1 MQPTIIRYILQYSKR
16 QQIFLLLVT
25 ALSFPFLYF
34 SLELPKRIIN
44 EAIGPESFVPR
55 AFVELF
61 GFQLLELDQLPY
73 LFALCSLFLALVLVN
88 GGFKY
93 FINVYKG
100 RLGERMLRRLRYE
113 LFGRALR
120 FPLPHFRRTSQG
132 EIISMITAEVEPL
145 GGYVG
150 DVLALPAFQGGTLIT
165 ILVFLFAQNPIL
177 GGAAIALYPL
187 QMYLIPKL
195 QSKVNALGKQRIQA
209 VRKTSERIGEVIS
222 GIQELH
228 SNDTSELELADFSHR
243 MGAIYVIRYE
253 IYRLKFFIKFLNN
266 FIAQV
271 TPFFF
276 FSIGGYLVIQGEL
289 TFGALVAVL
298 NAYKD
303 LSAPWKELLAH
314 YQRKEDARIKY
325 EQLIDQFHP
334 PDMLDESLQRG
345 HPDTVPPLDGAVIAT
360 NLTLEEEGGIKM
372 LDGVSFRF
380 DGGISIAVVGPG
392 GGGGDGLVQVLARL
406 LQPTGGSV
414 RIGEHTLSSLPEAI
428 TGRRM
433 AYVDQ
438 SVRLFSGTVR
448 DNLYYSL
455 KHRPVRDA
463 EYDEAEGKERSAF
476 IAEAEQSGNTTSD
489 YNADWIDYDLAG
501 VDGAQALRA
510 RTDDVL
516 TMVGL
521 RPDIYA
527 MGLQGTVDPTARPDL
542 VSKVLEARGAL
553 RQRLEDPEI
562 GRLVEPF
569 DLDSY
574 NVNMSV
580 AENLLFGTPIGDRF
594 DYDHLAQNPYMRSV
608 LEKVGLDEAFLVAG
622 LRLAN
627 IMVELFADLPPDHEY
642 FERYSF
648 IGADEL
654 PDYQQLVRRADSG
667 GSSGLTDD
675 ERSQLMSLPFKL
687 VTGRHRLGVIDEGI
701 RKQILVAR
709 KMFAESIPEE
719 LRGSIAFFDSADYN
733 PAASIQDNILFGK
746 VVYGRRDAAQ
756 RVTDLIRDVVKTMD
770 LEQDILEVGLESQVG
785 VGGSR
790 MSVAQAQ
797 KIGIARCLLK
807 KPDLMIVNDA
817 VAALDPATQTQI
829 MECLFKEFDGRGLV
843 WLLGRPDQAE
853 RFQHALV
860 MESGKVAEQGSVQ
873 ELNTPGKRLHA
884 MINGE

>member
-1 MQPTIIRYILQYSKR
+1 M
-16 QQIFLLLVT
+16 
-25 ALSFPFLYF
+25 
-34 SLELPKRIIN
+34 
-44 EAIGPESFVPR
+44 
-55 AFVELF
+55 
-61 GFQLLELDQLPY
+61 
-73 LFALCSLFLALVLVN
+73 
-88 GGFKY
+88 
-93 FINVYKG
+93 
-100 RLGERMLRRLRYE
+100 
-113 LFGRALR
+113 
-120 FPLPHFRRTSQG
+120 
-132 EIISMITAEVEPL
+132 
-145 GGYVG
+145 
-150 DVLALPAFQGGTLIT
+150 
-165 ILVFLFAQNPIL
+165 
-177 GGAAIALYPL
+177 
-187 QMYLIPKL
+187 
-195 QSKVNALGKQRIQA
+195 
-209 VRKTSERIGEVIS
+209 
-222 GIQELH
+222 
-228 SNDTSELELADFSHR
+228 
-243 MGAIYVIRYE
+243 
-253 IYRLKFFIKFLNN
+253 
-266 FIAQV
+266 

-303 LSAPWKELLAH
+303 LSAPWKELLAY

-392 GGGGDGLVQVLARL
+392 GGGGRRAGAGSRSPVAADRRQRPHRRAHPVEPAGSHHRPAHGL
-406 LQPTGGSV
+406 
-414 RIGEHTLSSLPEAI
+414 
-428 TGRRM
+428 RRPKLC
-433 AYVDQ
+433 A
-438 SVRLFSGTVR
+438 LFSGTVR

-510 RTDDVL
+510 RTDDIL

-790 MSVAQAQ
+790 RSVAQAQ

-807 KPDLMIVNDA
+807 K
-817 VAALDPATQTQI
+817 T
-829 MECLFKEFDGRGLV
+829 
-843 WLLGRPDQAE
+843 RPDDRQRCRRRPGPGHPDANHGMPVQGVRRPGPRMVARSARPGGTFPTRARYGE
-853 RFQHALV
+853 R
-860 MESGKVAEQGSVQ
+860 
-873 ELNTPGKRLHA
+873 
-884 MINGE
+884 